1 VNGIKLTTHP
11 AKALKR
17 AVFGTQLCEFLSNKQ
32 QLTQQAYLDIDWD
45 AMEMATDLFP
55 PLY

>member
-1 VNGIKLTTHP
+1 VNGTKITTHP

-32 QLTQQAYLDIDWD
+32 RLTQQAYLDIDWD
-45 AMEMATDLFP
+45 VMEMATDLFP